1 MSDSKKIHDMI
12 TDEPTIV
19 EVIPIAKS
27 EIHKEFKMLLH
38 EMKGKHVTA
47 KDMYEIYVKLGTP
60 KGLKTIYRYIEKL
73 QKSGIIKESGQ
84 RMTEGTRVV
93 ETLYCRSSRV
103 LFFEGPEVMDRW
115 KTPQSQKFL
124 EISKILL
131 EKFLKHKMSDQEFED
146 LSIGFLSD
154 QDAISDKI
162 LTLAQSDEEILD
174 MLKELP
180 DDKIINL
187 IFTTTYLAII
197 KSQT

>member
-1 MSDSKKIHDMI
+1 MSRNIILNKNRMLQEYTEMSESKKIHNMI
-12 TDEPTIV
+12 NDEPALV
-19 EVIPIAKS
+19 EVVPMAKT
-27 EIHKEFKMLLH
+27 EIYKEFKMLLH

-47 KDMYEIYVKLGTP
+47 KDIHEIYDKLGTP

-103 LFFEGPEVMDRW
+103 LFFEGSEVMEQW

-131 EKFLKHKMSDQEFED
+131 EKFLNHKMTDQEFED
-146 LSIGFLSD
+146 LCEHS
-154 QDAISDKI
+154 
-162 LTLAQSDEEILD
+162 
-174 MLKELP
+174 
-180 DDKIINL
+180 N
-187 IFTTTYLAII
+187 
-197 KSQT
+197 